1 MKMHKIKK
9 YVYFLTSIKMIKIS
23 PEKYE
28 QNGIEILF
36 NNFGRLWLNEKHIEN
51 TIAHSAL
58 QNITR
63 KYPSKYRKQRQE
75 LVSCDNYQS
84 CRIFLKQKLAIKIMD
99 C

>member
-1 MKMHKIKK
+1 MCI
-9 YVYFLTSIKMIKIS
+9 FLTSTKMIKIS

-58 QNITR
+58 QNINILQNIEN
-63 KYPSKYRKQRQE
+63 KDK
-75 LVSCDNYQS
+75 N
-84 CRIFLKQKLAIKIMD
+84 
-99 C
+99 

>member
-1 MKMHKIKK
+1 MCI
-9 YVYFLTSIKMIKIS
+9 FLTSTKMIKIS

-63 KYPSKYRKQRQE
+63 KYP
-75 LVSCDNYQS
+75 
-84 CRIFLKQKLAIKIMD
+84 
-99 C
+99 

>member
-1 MKMHKIKK
+1 
-9 YVYFLTSIKMIKIS
+9 MIKIS

-63 KYPSKYRKQRQE
+63 KYP
-75 LVSCDNYQS
+75 
-84 CRIFLKQKLAIKIMD
+84 
-99 C
+99 